1 MEHHGNRMTLAGK
14 AAAWSS
20 ALDLDRV
27 PEEVVHVAKRC
38 ITDLVGV
45 TIAGSLDPLCAKTAG
60 YALETHAPGACT
72 IFGRLDTIGPL
83 GAALANGTA
92 GHVLDFD
99 DTSYTGIM
107 HGSTVI
113 FPAAL
118 AAVEHAGGD
127 GRRLLEA
134 FIAGSEVAYAIAMLC
149 ATGHYFRGW
158 WSTATFGVFGA
169 AAAAAH
175 GLGLD
180 ARQTQ
185 MALAIAG
192 VQASGLKAAFGTDAK
207 PYMAGRAAAIG
218 VEAALLAARGLV
230 GPANVLEDSRG
241 FLALL
246 NDGHQEAGEIE
257 KLGKVWRLVEPGI
270 FFKQFP
276 VCSAAHAAAQLMQ
289 TLIGTHALTSADVL
303 DVTCEVTPTVAISLL
318 HDRPA
323 TPQEAQFSMP
333 FALGAILAYGDLG
346 ILNLNAK
353 FLADTAL
360 RHAMAKI
367 TMVRDDALHTE
378 AAPEGAKL
386 TIRTRNGQSISGYLG
401 VPRGMP
407 ANPTSD
413 QELREKF
420 RRCCEIGGLGQAQT
434 DRLHQ
439 HMYALETA
447 ATALCPGS
455 TIPPRISAANLVSS
469 A

>member
-1 MEHHGNRMTLAGK
+1 MEQGSPMTLAGQ

-20 ALDLDRV
+20 ALDLEQV
-27 PEEVVHVAKRC
+27 PAEVLHVAKRC

-45 TIAGSLDPLCAKTAG
+45 TIAGSRDPLCVKTSG

-72 IFGRLDTIGPL
+72 IFGQLDTIGPV

-107 HGSTVI
+107 HGSTVA

-127 GRRLLEA
+127 GKRLLEA
-134 FIAGSEVAYAIAMLC
+134 FIAGSEVTYAIAMLC
-149 ATGHYFRGW
+149 ATGHYFKGW

-169 AAAAAH
+169 AAAAAR

-257 KLGKVWRLVEPGI
+257 KLGQVWRLVQPGI

-289 TLIGTHALTSADVL
+289 TLVGTHALKAADVL
-303 DVTCEVTPTVAISLL
+303 DVTCEVTPTVAVSLV
-318 HDRPA
+318 HNRPA

-346 ILNLNAK
+346 ISSLNAE
-353 FLADTAL
+353 FLADPAM
-360 RHAMAKI
+360 RQAMAKI
-367 TMVRDDALHTE
+367 TMIRDDALHSD

-386 TIRTRNGQSISGYLG
+386 TIRTRDGRSISGYLG
-401 VPRGMP
+401 VPKGMP

-413 QELREKF
+413 EELFEKF
-420 RRCCEIGGLGQAQT
+420 RRCCETGGLGRAET
-434 DRLHQ
+434 DWLHR
-439 HMYALETA
+439 HLGTLERA
-447 ATALCPGS
+447 ATALCPRAA
-455 TIPPRISAANLVSS
+455 IPPRIPASSLVNSA
-469 A
+469 